1 MMALTKSRKC
11 PIRACDGFIAYHS
24 LSGISPAQALAAF
37 GEGVVYQNF
46 VHPDRA
52 ATRDEIADEVT
63 RLASWADQNQ
73 LRMDASRLAALS
85 ASALH
90 HDNGFEHNVLFF
102 DDGVGHRQVLKLTQE
117 GRFGKENRTP
127 SSYLARWDLFNQLVP
142 AAAAR
147 FIGYAWDAKGR
158 GVIIMS
164 QPFIE
169 GGMRLDHDVAQ
180 EMAKRGFEQ
189 LEPHGTTYRDPITG
203 IEIHDAHNGNVLF
216 QRDGTIVPFD
226 VWFHDPAHLLQ
237 TPSSPAWPTEVF
249 PVLPQVQTR
258 EQFLAQC
265 EDNRSGDLTPDRF
278 AQLYLA

>member
-1 MMALTKSRKC
+1 MNSS
-11 PIRACDGFIAYHS
+11 HS
-24 LSGISPAQALAAF
+24 TTGIPPAEALAAF
-37 GEGVVYQNF
+37 GKGATIQNF
-46 VHPDRA
+46 VNPDRA
-52 ATRDEIADEVT
+52 ATRAEIDDEVT
-63 RLASWADQNQ
+63 RLANWAGKNH
-73 LRMDASRLAALS
+73 LLIGRSRLAALS
-85 ASALH
+85 ADALH

-102 DDGVGHRQVLKLTQE
+102 DGGTGRRNVLKLTQE
-117 GRFGKENRTP
+117 GRFGKQNRTP
-127 SSYLARWDLFNQLVP
+127 SSYLDRWDLFNRLVP

-147 FIGYAWDAKGR
+147 FIGFTQDAKGR
-158 GVIIMS
+158 GVIVMS

-189 LEPHGTTYRDPITG
+189 LEPHGTTYRDPHTG
-203 IEIHDAHNGNVLF
+203 IEIHDAHNGNVIF

-237 TPSSPAWPTEVF
+237 TPSSPAWPIEVF